1 MRHKNLVS
9 SVLLLIGAGLSGL
22 QAQQA
27 TPATGGIALGS
38 GGSASYTVGQVVYT
52 AQTSSDGTIIQGVQ
66 QPFEIFVISGIE
78 QAKDMSL
85 EYMVYPNP
93 ATNSV
98 TLLVEYYNTENLQYQ
113 LYDINGKLL
122 DSKKLMD
129 KETIISLESLEPSA
143 YFLKVTDGAREIKVF
158 KIIKK

>member
-129 KETIISLESLEPSA
+129 KETSISLESLDPSA